1 MNLRNRADDS
11 VRTPVLLLVLVLTS
25 LFSMSL
31 LQETLTAEVPAPPA
45 RPPMVRHARLQLDP
59 IASSATPTA
68 TTAVTPLTNTTPPV
82 SPTPT
87 PAPTPTLLSTPTP
100 TLPSTPTPFPTDK
113 WGNIFP
119 KDPAGKIDCA
129 VIAMGHLSVEYVN
142 KTDCYTVED
151 RRAMIRTMV
160 YTLLDG
166 LEANGIEY
174 WLDSGSLLGSVRD
187 GGLIPFDLDADFGL
201 THDSFTKLRRTPIPF
216 PSRYE
221 LFVNKSPLYRKG
233 PYAYLPGRFVDKHK
247 GFYVDL
253 FEFHPS
259 INHTQVN
266 TTTSLH
272 VDGGTH
278 ATLRTKDAVVNVES
292 TNVNT
297 STHLEVTTTTTV
309 AIDVLAPVAS
319 VCWWACK
326 HCPAPNHFVVPRDW
340 VFPLVRC
347 KFDDRSTWCP
357 ANTHAYLTMLYGDT
371 YMTPQ

>member
-1 MNLRNRADDS
+1 MSLRHRADDG
-11 VRTPVLLLVLVLTS
+11 VRTPVLLLVLILAS
-25 LFSMSL
+25 LLSMSL
-31 LQETLTAEVPAPPA
+31 LQETLTAEVPPPPT
-45 RPPMVRHARLQLDP
+45 RPPMVRHALLQLEP
-59 IASSATPTA
+59 TAVPVPSVTATWAPRTNATPTNATPTA
-68 TTAVTPLTNTTPPV
+68 TPQ
-82 SPTPT
+82 
-87 PAPTPTLLSTPTP
+87 
-100 TLPSTPTPFPTDK
+100 TPFPTDK

-119 KDPAGKIDCA
+119 KDPAGKIECA

-142 KTDCYTVED
+142 TTDCYSVED
-151 RRAMIRTMV
+151 RRAMLRTMV
-160 YTLLDG
+160 YTLIDG

-201 THDSFTKLRRTPIPF
+201 THASFTKLRHTSIAF

-221 LFVNKSPLYRKG
+221 LFVNKSPLYKKG

-259 INHTQVN
+259 INTTQVN
-266 TTTSLH
+266 TTSILH
-272 VDGGTH
+272 VAGGKH
-278 ATLRTKDAVVNVES
+278 ATLRTHDAIVSVES
-292 TNVNT
+292 ITANT
-297 STHLEVTTTTTV
+297 STHLTVTTTTTV
-309 AIDVLAPVAS
+309 EIDVLAPVAS

-347 KFDDRSTWCP
+347 KFDDRRAWCP